1 MKKSVLTI
9 VIIVAVIALMA
20 STAVN
25 GLDVGYFIVPSLED
39 GVVLGL
45 DLVGGSE
52 ITYDAVI
59 PAGTSNDDIAAGM
72 DSAQTMLRQ
81 RLNNLGYTEAN
92 VYLAGETRVV
102 VEIPNVDDPEEA
114 VQQLGTTAVIEFQD
128 ADGNVLLDGNMIESA
143 QAAYGPIDDSGLSV
157 YHVVL
162 TFNDEG
168 RELFKEATK
177 AVANRKGDDNYVAIV
192 MDGTTISSPFVDKTK
207 FKDTGIDTESA
218 IIQMG
223 DGASM
228 DEVKYLA
235 DIISAGKLPFT
246 LENVK
251 LQAVGASLGEKSLE
265 TSLVAG
271 LIGLIIIAIFMIAVY
286 RLPGIVSVI
295 ALMFYAGMFAIILA
309 VGHINLTLPGIA
321 GIILTIGMAVDA
333 NVIIFERIREELR
346 SGKTIRAAIDAGYN
360 RAFAAILDSNITTAI
375 AAVVLWWQGTG
386 TIMGFAKTLLIGVIV
401 SMFTMLVITRILLRA
416 LVNMKVTNIRLYG
429 VKAVGQKAMF
439 DSMIGKFSFVKKS
452 RIFAII
458 SLVLVITG
466 LVGIILIP
474 FDVNLFNFDIDFLGG
489 VTMEYD
495 LHTEVTA
502 DVQKQV
508 NEFVREVTG
517 SDASSITKAG
527 SEGTQVVIKT
537 LEIPT
542 EQRDE
547 IFRLCAEKYGLVD
560 TDLISSNYVSAS
572 VGGDIRNAAIIASV
586 TAALLILVYITIR
599 FEFRSGCAAVIA
611 LIHDLLVMLS
621 MYIILQIPF
630 NMNFI
635 AAALTILGYSIN
647 ATIVVFDRIREN
659 NRLAG
664 GKEYFAE
671 VVDKS
676 IWQTLTRSLYTTV
689 TTLFPVVMIYILG
702 VSSIKN
708 FALPLIIGIVAGG
721 YSSICISGAMWCKL
735 KAIGS
740 KKEKTA

>member
-1 MKKSVLTI
+1 MKKSVLSI
-9 VIIVAVIALMA
+9 VIIVAVIALMV

-59 PAGTSNDDIAAGM
+59 PDGTSSDDISAGM

-143 QAAYGPIDDSGLSV
+143 EAAYGPIDDSGMSV

-162 TFNDEG
+162 TFNKEG

-223 DGASM
+223 DGASI

-235 DIISAGKLPFT
+235 DIISAGKLPFS

-265 TSLVAG
+265 TSLIAG
-271 LIGLIIIAIFMIAVY
+271 LIGLIIIAIFMVVVY

-416 LVNMKVTNIRLYG
+416 LVNMKITNIRLYG

-439 DSMIGKFSFVKKS
+439 DGMIGKFSFVKKS
-452 RIFAII
+452 RVFAII

-474 FDVNLFNFDIDFLGG
+474 FNVNLFNFDIDFLGG

-502 DVQKQV
+502 DVQTQI
-508 NEFVREVTG
+508 NEFVKQVTG
-517 SDASSITKAG
+517 SDASSITRAG

-547 IFRLCAEKYGLVD
+547 IFQLCAQQYGLVD

-586 TAALLILVYITIR
+586 AAALLILIYITIR

-659 NRLAG
+659 NRLSG

-676 IWQTLTRSLYTTV
+676 IWQTITRSLYTTV

-702 VSSIKN
+702 VSSIQN

-721 YSSICISGAMWCKL
+721 YSSVCISGAVWCKL
-735 KAIGS
+735 KGIGG
-740 KKEKTA
+740 KKEAKA

>member
-1 MKKSVLTI
+1 MKKSVLSI
-9 VIIVAVIALMA
+9 VIIIAVIALMA

-25 GLDVGYFIVPSLED
+25 GLDLGYFIVPSLQD

-59 PAGTSNDDIAAGM
+59 PAGTSSEDIATGM
-72 DSAQTMLRQ
+72 ESAQTMLRQ

-92 VYLAGETRVV
+92 VYLAGESRVV

-128 ADGNVLLDGNMIESA
+128 ADGNVLLDGNMIQSA
-143 QAAYGPIDDSGLSV
+143 EAAYGPIDSSGMSV

-162 TFNDEG
+162 TFNEEG

-177 AVANRKGDDNYVAIV
+177 AVANRDGDDNYVAIV
-192 MDGTTISSPFVDKTK
+192 MDGTTISSPYVDKTK

-265 TSLVAG
+265 SSLIAG
-271 LIGLIIIAIFMIAVY
+271 LIGLIIIAIFMIAIY
-286 RLPGIVSVI
+286 RLPGIVSVV
-295 ALMFYAGMFAIILA
+295 ALLFYAGMFAIILA

-360 RAFAAILDSNITTAI
+360 RAFSAILDSNITTAI

-386 TIMGFAKTLLIGVIV
+386 TIMGFAKTLLIGVVI

-416 LVNMKVTNIRLYG
+416 LVDMKVTNIRLYG
-429 VKAVGQKAMF
+429 VKEVGEKAACEK
-439 DSMIGKFSFVKKS
+439 MIGKFSFVKNF
-452 RIFAII
+452 RIFAVI
-458 SLVLVITG
+458 SVVLVITG

-474 FDVNLFNFDIDFLGG
+474 FNVNLFNFDIDFLGG
-489 VTMEYD
+489 VTMEYE

-502 DVQKQV
+502 DVQEQI
-508 NEFVREVTG
+508 NEFVKEVTG
-517 SDASSITKAG
+517 SEASSITKAG
-527 SEGTQVVIKT
+527 TEGTQVVIKT

-547 IFRLCAEKYGLVD
+547 IFRLCAQQYGLTD
-560 TDLISSNYVSAS
+560 ADLISSNYVSAS
-572 VGGDIRNAAIIASV
+572 VGGDIRNAAIIASA
-586 TAALLILVYITIR
+586 TAALLILIYITIR

-621 MYIILQIPF
+621 MYVILQIPF

-659 NRLAG
+659 NRSAG

-676 IWQTLTRSLYTTV
+676 IWQTMTRSLYTTV
-689 TTLFPVVMIYILG
+689 TTLFPVVMIYIMG
-702 VSSIKN
+702 VSSIQN

-721 YSSICISGAMWCKL
+721 YSSICLSGAMWCKF
-735 KAIGS
+735 KAIGG

>member
-1 MKKSVLTI
+1 MKKSVLSI
-9 VIIVAVIALMA
+9 VIILAVIALMA

-59 PAGTSNDDIAAGM
+59 PEGTSAEEISTGM

-102 VEIPNVDDPEEA
+102 VEIPNVDDPERA
-114 VQQLGTTAVIEFQD
+114 VQQLGTTAVVEFQD
-128 ADGNVLLDGNMIESA
+128 ADGNVLLDGKMIKSA
-143 QAAYGPIDDSGLSV
+143 EAAYGPVDDSGMSQ
-157 YHVVL
+157 YYVVL
-162 TFNDEG
+162 TFNEEG
-168 RELFKEATK
+168 QEIFKEATK
-177 AVANRKGDDNYVAIV
+177 AVANRDGDDNYVAIV
-192 MDGTTISSPFVDKTK
+192 MDGETISTPYVDKTK
-207 FKDTGIDTESA
+207 FKDTGIDTDSA

-223 DGASM
+223 NSASI

-251 LQAVGASLGEKSLE
+251 LQSVGASLGEKSLE
-265 TSLVAG
+265 SSLIAG
-271 LIGLIIIAIFMIAVY
+271 FVGLIIIAIFMIAIY
-286 RLPGIVSVI
+286 RLPGVVSVV
-295 ALMFYAGMFAIILA
+295 ALLFYTGMFAVILA

-346 SGKTIRAAIDAGYN
+346 AGKTIRAAIDSGYN
-360 RAFAAILDSNITTAI
+360 RAFSAILDSNITTAI

-386 TIMGFAKTLLIGVIV
+386 TIMGFAKTLLIGVIL
-401 SMFTMLVITRILLRA
+401 SMFTMLVITKILLKA
-416 LVNMKVTNIRLYG
+416 LVDLKFTDIRLYG
-429 VKAVGQKAMF
+429 VKAVGSKSVF
-439 DSMIGKFSFVKKS
+439 DNMASRFSFVKHFK
-452 RIFAII
+452 IFAAI
-458 SLVLVITG
+458 SIVMTITG
-466 LVGIILIP
+466 LVGILLTP
-474 FDVNLFNFDIDFLGG
+474 FNIDLFNFDIDFLGG
-489 VTMEYD
+489 VTMEYE
-495 LHTEVTA
+495 LHTPVTA
-502 DVQKQV
+502 QVQSQI
-508 NEFVREVTG
+508 NDFVYQVTG
-517 SDASSITKAG
+517 ADASSITTAG
-527 SEGTQVVIKT
+527 SDGTQVVIKT

-547 IFRLCAEKYGLVD
+547 IFSLCAEEYGLD
-560 TDLISSNYVSAS
+560 EEDLISSNYVSAS

-586 TAALLILVYITIR
+586 AAALLILVYISIR

-647 ATIVVFDRIREN
+647 ATIVVFDRVREN
-659 NRLAG
+659 NRVAG
-664 GKEYFAE
+664 DGEYFAD
-671 VVDKS
+671 VIDRS

-689 TTLFPVVMIYILG
+689 TTLFPVIMIYILG
-702 VSSIKN
+702 VSSIRN

-721 YSSICISGAMWCKL
+721 YSSVCISGTMWYKL
-735 KAIGS
+735 KGIGN
-740 KKEKTA
+740 KKAA